1 MKKYKK
7 ILIRTLCVTVG
18 LMALFVNVRPLLV
31 SANPTVNS
39 DHVYLSDL
47 KWESA
52 VSGWKDQRALKVDQN
67 EPGKLISLL
76 VEGKQKFFL
85 HGVFAHATST
95 VIYDISEYTK
105 KGFDTFAAYIGVDTY
120 ASSNGNGVKFEISVS
135 NDKSNWTELKTTG
148 IMKGDTNAEKI
159 SLTISNYKYLKL
171 YAYDC
176 GNQSSDHSVYADA
189 IIYNSSTYSPR
200 LDATVDFVKDVSV
213 YDAELKNHS
222 ATDILKDSNLELKL
236 LQRTLVSRVGYQ
248 ILQAYATDSQENEE
262 TLKWLFNDKNVLK
275 KYITGGEPLGNYISS
290 FNVLSKLYHTYKAD
304 LSSEHKD
311 VFLTMMLAISLT
323 HSNTVALWV
332 SGENGEPVTSDPV
345 ARYAAFKKLY
355 TKTGLPDNY
364 QPTFDIQTFEAL
376 TVEEMR
382 WVVDS
387 RLSDEEIPWL
397 NWYSSRIQK
406 EGETTKYDGR
416 NQDHTP
422 RNPYTYIQYADG
434 WSYHDKEYYKE
445 GTTYCGMNYLNKNQ
459 TGYSRGLSCEQEYQ
473 LSKWGV
479 GTTSTAKPRLWIIWE
494 EDGVCG
500 AISKTGENLEGSY
513 GNPSAVTRQPGH
525 AAYLVMSKKKN
536 EDGTFTT
543 KWSIGND
550 VSGWAKSSGTE
561 KGERLPL
568 NWGTTTNDYASYYN
582 GSYVILAQRAIDHF
596 SDYEKALEY
605 KLIADI
611 YENDLAKQRELYRA
625 IVGTQDANNNK
636 AINTGGIQ
644 YYNFDGWYG
653 LVQTY
658 LKDGNMTSHDYYKLA
673 YEIMANFKEF
683 PLAMH
688 DLLNLIEKKITDSR
702 ESMLETSAYQ
712 NVLKELSTTPNDST
726 VYLQGQAVRQV
737 AQYLLGLEEE
747 QPISFSFDGA
757 NANKIVLSTAQPFE
771 YSLNYSY
778 NTESQKVSGDWT
790 TVSTGTSI
798 DLTSQLHQINST
810 NDIVVHILGDQD
822 KAPNS
827 DSITIIDIQENQI
840 PSGLYANELEN
851 KLIGWSDT
859 MEWTL
864 TDPNTTTGWTKFKDA
879 LPDLSGLKTVFVRDG
894 AHGNILASDYVEFT
908 FEADPALDPTK
919 VYIPNSRLS
928 ATASSRQNNGE
939 HENKALDGNANTMWH
954 TYWDGSDKELW
965 INIKIEGGAK
975 LSKIEYMPRQD
986 NSSNGRITK
995 ALIQTSIDG
1004 ENWTTVGNDVI
1015 WANDKSTKTFILET
1029 PTQANYVKIK
1039 ALETADGT
1047 NYASAAMFNLYENKV
1062 PDTISVNDLS
1072 VSYMTS
1078 GFVYNGEEKK
1088 PIVTV
1093 KYQEKELILGE
1104 DYTIAYQNNI
1114 NAGTAKIIL
1123 TGLDIYD
1130 GTRELEFTI
1139 AKASSLEIT
1148 PEKHMVATAQAKTV
1162 SDLVLPTNWVWEVPS
1177 TLLVSGKTI
1186 TAKAIYNGSDKN
1198 NYENTEVVISITQE
1212 IGSHPVVKGNNEV
1225 EYDLANETTIN
1236 INDILTGITI
1246 SDKEDGKIDITDI
1259 QKVKVTYD
1267 WEGDFPTHVGTYHIY
1282 ILVTDSHGNQTD
1294 FTIQIILKDSQASQV
1309 DINDHFHI
1317 DIEADHLEYTGNAQT
1332 PNIVIKDSYGHILT
1346 KEVDYTLE
1354 FSNHIYAGIATVN
1367 IKGIGLYT
1375 GSKTLQFT
1383 ILKASKPTIQPDA
1396 TIAVSEATTTL
1407 ADIHL
1412 PDGWQWIDENIELV
1426 EGENHIK
1433 LVFLGDENHE
1443 RYETEIIVVKEIP
1456 IIPEQPEEPE
1466 EPPVSDTPE
1475 ESSTPNPPQPSQDN
1489 SYVQSNSQS
1498 STSNID
1504 DDHSLIEES
1513 ESKQIEEQ
1521 PVNKEENKQPD
1532 QQATEIKKEH
1542 KIKWYYIVTPFA
1554 IISLMVGFIIN
1565 RKNHI

>member
-1 MKKYKK
+1 MIKKHKT
-7 ILIRTLCVTVG
+7 LIRTLCVMIGVI
-18 LMALFVNVRPLLV
+18 AVFVNIKPLLV
-31 SANPTVNS
+31 AANPTINS

-52 VSGWKDQRALKVDQN
+52 VSGWKDQRALKVNQN

-76 VEGKQKFFL
+76 VDNQQKFFL

-105 KGFDTFAAYIGVDTY
+105 KGFDTFTAYIGVDTY
-120 ASSNGNGVKFEISVS
+120 ASSNGNGVKFTISVS
-135 NDKSNWTELKTTG
+135 NDKSNWVELKTTG

-159 SLTISNYKYLKL
+159 SLIIRDYKYLKL

-176 GNQSSDHSVYADA
+176 GDQSSDHSVYADA
-189 IIYNSSTYSPR
+189 MIYNSSTYSPK
-200 LDATVDFVKDVSV
+200 LDATVDFIHDVSS
-213 YDAELKNHS
+213 YDTELKSHNE
-222 ATDILKDSNLELKL
+222 TEILTNSNLELKL

-332 SGENGEPVTSDPV
+332 SGENGEPVMSDPI
-345 ARYAAFKKLY
+345 ARYDAFKKLY

-445 GTTYCGMNYLNKNQ
+445 GTTHCGTNYLNKNQ

-513 GNPSAVTRQPGH
+513 GNPAAVTRQPGH
-525 AAYLVMSKKKN
+525 AAYLVMSKTKN
-536 EDGTFTT
+536 EDGSFTT

-582 GSYVILAQRAIDHF
+582 GSYVILAQRALDHF
-596 SDYEKALEY
+596 ADYEKALEY

-702 ESMLETSAYQ
+702 ESMLATSAYQ
-712 NVLKELSTTPNDST
+712 NVLKELSKTPNDSDI
-726 VYLQGQAVRQV
+726 YLQGQAVRQV

-747 QPISFSFDGA
+747 QPVSFSFDGV

-778 NTESQKVSGDWT
+778 STENQEVSGDWV
-790 TVSTGTSI
+790 TVSTGTSV
-798 DLTSQLHQINST
+798 DLTNQLNEINST
-810 NDIVVHILGDQD
+810 NDIVVHILGDQN
-822 KAPNS
+822 KTPNS
-827 DSITIIDIQENQI
+827 DSITIIDIQENQV

-851 KLIGWSDT
+851 KIIGWSDT
-859 MEWTL
+859 MEWKLNDSKTKAS
-864 TDPNTTTGWTKFKDA
+864 DWTKFKDA

-894 AHGNILASDYVEFT
+894 AHGNMLASNYVEFT
-908 FEADPALDPTK
+908 FEADPTLDPTK
-919 VYIPNSRLS
+919 TYIPNSRLS
-928 ATASSRQNNGE
+928 ATASSRQNNNE
-939 HENKALDGNANTMWH
+939 HESKAIDGNANTMWH

-995 ALIQTSIDG
+995 ALIEVSVDG
-1004 ENWTTVGNDVI
+1004 EHWTTVGNNVI
-1015 WANDKSTKTFILET
+1015 WTNDKTTKTFILET
-1029 PTQANYVKIK
+1029 PMQANYVRIK

-1047 NYASAAMFNLYENKV
+1047 NYASAAMFNLFENKV
-1062 PDTISVNDLS
+1062 PDTISVDDLS
-1072 VSYMTS
+1072 VSYMMS
-1078 GFVYNGEEKK
+1078 GFVYNGEAKT
-1088 PIVTV
+1088 PIATV
-1093 KYQEKELILGE
+1093 KYQDKELILGE
-1104 DYTIAYQNNI
+1104 DYTITYQNNI
-1114 NAGTAKIIL
+1114 NAGTAKMIL
-1123 TGLDIYD
+1123 TGLDIYE

-1139 AKASSLEIT
+1139 AKASTPEIF

-1162 SDLVLPTNWVWEVPS
+1162 SDLVLPTNWVWETPTTV
-1177 TLLVSGKTI
+1177 LVSGKTI
-1186 TAKAIYNGSDKN
+1186 TSKAIYNGSDKD
-1198 NYENTEVVISITQE
+1198 NYENIEMSISITQE
-1212 IGSHPVVKGNNEV
+1212 IGSHPVVTGHDKL
-1225 EYDLANETTIN
+1225 EYDLANKTGIN
-1236 INDILTGITI
+1236 VNDILAGINIT
-1246 SDKEDGKIDITDI
+1246 DKEDGKIAITNI
-1259 QKVKVTYD
+1259 QKVKITYD
-1267 WEGDFPTHVGTYHIY
+1267 WEGDFPTHIGTYHIY

-1294 FTIQIILKDSQASQV
+1294 YTIQITLKNSQIPAV
-1309 DINDHFHI
+1309 DINDNFHM
-1317 DIEADHLEYTGNAQT
+1317 DIEDDHLEYTGHEQT
-1332 PNIVIKDSYGHILT
+1332 PNIIVKDSYGHILT
-1346 KEVDYTLE
+1346 KEIDYTLE
-1354 FSNHIYAGIATVN
+1354 FRNHIYAGIATVN

-1383 ILKASKPTIQPDA
+1383 ILKASKPSIQPDA
-1396 TIAVSEATTTL
+1396 TITVSEATTTL

-1412 PDGWQWIDENIELV
+1412 PDGWQWSNENIDLV
-1426 EGENHIK
+1426 EGENHLK
-1433 LVFLGDENHE
+1433 LIFLGDENHE
-1443 RYETEIIVVKEIP
+1443 RYEMEIVVVKEAHT
-1456 IIPEQPEEPE
+1456 IPEQPEEPA
-1466 EPPVSDTPE
+1466 VSGPTE
-1475 ESSTPNPPQPSQDN
+1475 ESHTPIPNTSNTPQGN
-1489 SYVQSNSQS
+1489 SYVPSDSQS
-1498 STSNID
+1498 STDPID
-1504 DDHSLIEES
+1504 DNSLTE
-1513 ESKQIEEQ
+1513 K
-1521 PVNKEENKQPD
+1521 PKNKEESTQPEEP
-1532 QQATEIKKEH
+1532 AIEIKKKH

-1554 IISLMVGFIIN
+1554 MISLLVGFIMN